1 MAEER
6 LVPKPTPSEQQVAAL
21 IDNLET
27 ESQEFP
33 KQKTS
38 YKEVAD
44 QPDAPFKVRIR
55 VTSGIDHNFHSTVSD
70 GDVLAPGDK
79 LSLIIDPLKDGRL
92 SVDFRGHD
100 GKVQELF
107 PGTDV
112 LRGENIRLPDPDKS
126 PRYTIDPGA
135 GVETFTIRFESDD
148 MPGKPIIREISY
160 LKTSEADVDVQ
171 ETYSIEDGKETGD
184 ANLGKR
190 YADFFS
196 MAGDKEFLGV
206 FSILSTATPHKTRGA
221 GDQRVFDTVA
231 PSVVKV
237 LTFDGHG
244 SGFVVR
250 GDGLIATNL
259 HVVRGYS
266 RVGINFFPGN
276 RSGIDPDKTYFAEI
290 VKVNEHADLALLKLQ
305 GDIPNLVPVRLAVG
319 KTLKSGQDVHAI
331 GHPHGIDWHYSKGPV
346 GKVEKDFEWPSGF
359 DKKVFHKADVI
370 LTPAS
375 INQGNSG
382 GPLINDASEVVGITT
397 FKKVGADGLNFAV
410 SVDELSRLMKSEGS
424 IRFGAMPKTDKFQH
438 KPGVLALD
446 RNKNGKSDLY
456 LLYSRK
462 TNRIFGIVDKNED
475 GKVDYYFLDE
485 NADEKIDARIY
496 PRVIGSKRIY
506 YWRIDTDLDGKA
518 DAVGLDRD
526 GDWKPDEI
534 KPIRKPRKKSKSLLR
549 YVG

>member
-1 MAEER
+1 GITE
-6 LVPKPTPSEQQVAAL
+6 VKHVAADRDL
-21 IDNLET
+21 
-27 ESQEFP
+27 
-33 KQKTS
+33 
-38 YKEVAD
+38 
-44 QPDAPFKVRIR
+44 PFKVRIR

-92 SVDFRGHD
+92 SLDFRGHD

-126 PRYTIDPGA
+126 PRYTIDPGE

-171 ETYSIEDGKETGD
+171 ETYSIEDGKETGN
-184 ANLGKR
+184 ANLRKR

-206 FSILSTATPHKTRGA
+206 FSILSTATPHKTRGT
-221 GDQRVFDTVA
+221 GDQRVFETVA

-424 IRFGAMPKTDKFQH
+424 IRFGAMPKTEKFQH

-462 TNRIFGIVDKNED
+462 RNRIFGIVDKNED
-475 GKVDYYFLDE
+475 GEVDYYFLDE

-526 GDWKPDEI
+526 GDWKPDKI
-534 KPIRKPRKKSKSLLR
+534 TPIRKPRKKSKSLLR